1 MNQFA
6 KFISNINPLNIP
18 NGTYSL
24 DARAFR
30 YSLLG
35 AVLVI
40 TGVVLKNT
48 FEQLKI
54 PNHILG
60 KVVGMTSFVLGW
72 MIIAYSTA
80 TATRVN
86 PIKTFLSFA
95 TAAGIVFAVMQMKK
109 YMADGVSPPIIYP
122 IMFAASW
129 LLLGYT
135 MGMGWGGSWNSHTT
149 MGVLAGIMVLIS
161 MMGVLPW
168 QRKKSVIDGPGLP
181 LFVGAWVLITFA
193 NSMK

>member
-86 PIKTFLSFA
+86 PIKTFL
-95 TAAGIVFAVMQMKK
+95 Q
-109 YMADGVSPPIIYP
+109 
-122 IMFAASW
+122 
-129 LLLGYT
+129 
-135 MGMGWGGSWNSHTT
+135 
-149 MGVLAGIMVLIS
+149 
-161 MMGVLPW
+161 
-168 QRKKSVIDGPGLP
+168 VIRWRGTKLQP
-181 LFVGAWVLITFA
+181 
-193 NSMK
+193 